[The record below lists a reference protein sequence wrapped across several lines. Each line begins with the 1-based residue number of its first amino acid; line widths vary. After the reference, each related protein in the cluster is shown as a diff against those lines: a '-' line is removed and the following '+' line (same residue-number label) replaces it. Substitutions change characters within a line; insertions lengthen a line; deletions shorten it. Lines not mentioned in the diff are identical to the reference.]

1 MRAPHRQRWYTERF
15 APSSGS
21 DPVMRSG
28 FRRFARAAR
37 PGRIVRALAYTLA
50 LIPTLTDWLETGH
63 LPATP
68 REYITEIV
76 LGIVIALFIAAAR
89 RQTARLRMMAEF
101 DSLTGLGNR
110 RKFTQ
115 DLRQAVE
122 TAHRLGTSLAL
133 AYIDLDAFKTIND
146 TFGHGMGDAALQA
159 VARLLRKA
167 ARRQLDSCYR
177 IGGDEFALLL
187 IGDGPAGAHEVLQH
201 VHQLRCVAHWNARQC
216 EIKLS
221 CGSVQL
227 LEDESAENFL
237 RRADANMYGAKRA
250 RKASSAAYVNEY
262 TLPSR
267 NAASCDGC

>member
-1 MRAPHRQRWYTERF
+1 MR
-15 APSSGS
+15 
-21 DPVMRSG
+21 
-28 FRRFARAAR
+28 
-37 PGRIVRALAYTLA
+37 TLA
-50 LIPTLTDWLETGH
+50 E
-63 LPATP
+63 
-68 REYITEIV
+68 V
-76 LGIVIALFIAAAR
+76 
-89 RQTARLRMMAEF
+89 

-115 DLRQAVE
+115 DLRRAVE

-133 AYIDLDAFKTIND
+133 AYIDVDAFKTIND

-187 IGDGPAGAHEVLQH
+187 IGDGPAGTHEVLQH
-201 VHQLRCVAHWNARQC
+201 VHQLRCVAYWNARQC

-227 LEDESAENFL
+227 LEHESAENFL
-237 RRADANMYGAKRA
+237 RRADANMYSAKRA
-250 RKASSAAYVNEY
+250 RKAPGTAHVNEY
-262 TLPSR
+262 TLP
-267 NAASCDGC
+267 